1 MRISRRVK
9 WLAGTLVVVVAVLF
23 AVTRPEVIE
32 VELVLVDRGPLA
44 VTIDED
50 GETRVRDHATITS
63 PVTGRLLAVAL
74 RAGDSV
80 RRNQVIARLAPA
92 PLDERSRRQAEAA
105 VAAAGAVRAQASAR
119 VRQAE
124 ISLSQAKNDL
134 SRAERLGAEGA
145 IAARAI
151 ETARAE
157 ERLRERE
164 LEAARSA
171 DEAAAQ
177 GEAQARL
184 ALLGASSSGSSGVVE
199 VRSPMR
205 GRVLRVFEEHERV
218 VVAGAPLMDVGAP
231 GVIEIVVD
239 VLSGDATRITV
250 GTPMIVRLPHS
261 PERRAFV
268 ARVDPAAFTKV
279 SPLGVEEQ
287 RVNIVAAFDDPP
299 DGVGDQFR
307 VSTSIVLWD
316 SESVL
321 TVPSTSL
328 TPTDEGWGVFVLERG
343 RARLRN
349 VQLGHQGTHSV
360 EVMQGLDRGDLVIR
374 HPDERIRDGV
384 RVASRK

>member
-1 MRISRRVK
+1 MTLSRRVK
-9 WLAGTLVVVVAVLF
+9 WLAVTLVVVVAVLF
-23 AVTRPEVIE
+23 AATRPELIE
-32 VELVLVDRGPLA
+32 VELVLVDRGPLS

-63 PVTGRLLAVAL
+63 PVTGRLLAVEL

-80 RRNQVIARLAPA
+80 RRDQVIARLAPA

-105 VAAAGAVRAQASAR
+105 VAAASALRTQASAR

-124 ISLSQAKNDL
+124 ISLSQAKSDL
-134 SRAERLGAEGA
+134 ARVVRLGAEGA
-145 IAARAI
+145 IAVRAV
-151 ETARAE
+151 EAAQAD

-171 DEAAAQ
+171 DDAAAQ

-184 ALLGASSSGSSGVVE
+184 ALLGAASSGSSGVVV

-205 GRVLRVFEEHERV
+205 GQVLRVFEEHERV
-218 VVAGAPLMDVGAP
+218 VVAGTPLMDVGAP

-239 VLSGDATRITV
+239 VLSGDATRVTV
-250 GTPMIVRLPHS
+250 GTPIIVRMPHS
-261 PERRAFV
+261 PERHASV
-268 ARVDPAAFTKV
+268 ARIEPAAFTKV

-287 RVNIVAAFDDPP
+287 RVNIVAAFNDPP
-299 DGVGDQFR
+299 AGVGDQFR
-307 VSTSIVLWD
+307 VSTSIVLWS
-316 SESVL
+316 SEAVL

-328 TPTDEGWGVFVLERG
+328 TPTDEGWGVFVVERG

-349 VQLGHQGTHSV
+349 VTLGHQGAQSV
-360 EVMQGLDRGDLVIR
+360 EVVNGLERGDEVIR

-384 RVASRK
+384 RIASRK